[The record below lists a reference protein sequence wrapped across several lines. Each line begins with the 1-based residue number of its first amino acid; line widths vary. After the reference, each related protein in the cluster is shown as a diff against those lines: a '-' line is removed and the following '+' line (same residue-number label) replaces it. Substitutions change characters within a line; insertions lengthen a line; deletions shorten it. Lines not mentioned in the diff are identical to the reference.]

1 MKKDDLKYEIM
12 PERQLRLY
20 NKLKKQKWLRDFY
33 LAGGTA
39 LALQIGH
46 RRSVDFDFFSQ
57 KSINNEHL
65 SINLSNIGLFKK
77 LSEAKDTLYGILDGV
92 RVSFISYNYPL
103 IGKLITE
110 ESMQIASLEDIA
122 CMKLS
127 AIASRG
133 TKKDFIDIYFLLQ
146 ISSLETLFKLFEK
159 KYAISDYHYMLLKSL
174 IYFEDAEN
182 DPIPILLTG
191 IDWEDVKNNLKSK
204 VKKFN
209 II

>member
-1 MKKDDLKYEIM
+1 M

-20 NKLKKQKWLRDFY
+20 HKLKKLNWLKDFY
-33 LAGGTA
+33 LAGGTG

-57 KSINNEHL
+57 KSINNEHI
-65 SINLSNIGLFKK
+65 SRNLSDIGLFKK
-77 LSEAKDTLYGILDGV
+77 LSEAKDTLYGVLDGV

-133 TKKDFIDIYFLLQ
+133 TKKDLIDIYFLLR
-146 ISSLETLFKLFEK
+146 IYSLETLFKLFEK
-159 KYAISDYHYMLLKSL
+159 KYAISDYQYMLLKSL

-182 DPIPILLTG
+182 DPMPVMLID
-191 IDWEDVKNNLKSK
+191 IDWEDVKNDLKSRERG
-204 VKKFN
+204 FD
-209 II
+209 ILG